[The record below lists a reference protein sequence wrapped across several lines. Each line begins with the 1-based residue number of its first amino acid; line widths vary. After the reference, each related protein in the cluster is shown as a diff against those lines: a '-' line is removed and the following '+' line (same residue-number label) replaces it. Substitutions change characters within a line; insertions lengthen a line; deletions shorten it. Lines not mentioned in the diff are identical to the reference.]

1 MNRQEIETI
10 NEGLYVFV
18 KKLLMGNITNAEI
31 NAEVSDVIQN
41 SWMKFL
47 AKYPHLQEVFIE
59 ARALLY
65 RIAKNEA
72 LQVLLEKAKMVS
84 ESNFPEGKAR
94 TPSNFYDAFMKEDL
108 KRFLELLPP
117 TQAFI
122 FEMAAQFEDTHKQ
135 VQVVA
140 IIQSEYQK
148 RFNSV
153 LTLDN
158 YRQLKSRGR
167 ENLLKFLRNERI

>member
-18 KKLLMGNITNAEI
+18 KKTLIGNILNAELNAEI
-31 NAEVSDVIQN
+31 SDVIQN

-47 AKYPHLQEVFIE
+47 TKYPHLQGVFVE
-59 ARALLY
+59 AWALLY

-72 LQVLLEKAKMVS
+72 LKVLLAKAKTVS
-84 ESNFPEGKAR
+84 ESNFPEGAAR

-117 TQAFI
+117 AQAFV
-122 FEMAAQFEDTHKQ
+122 FEMAAQYEDTHKQ
-135 VQVVA
+135 AQVVE

-167 ENLLKFLRNERI
+167 ENLLNFLRNERI